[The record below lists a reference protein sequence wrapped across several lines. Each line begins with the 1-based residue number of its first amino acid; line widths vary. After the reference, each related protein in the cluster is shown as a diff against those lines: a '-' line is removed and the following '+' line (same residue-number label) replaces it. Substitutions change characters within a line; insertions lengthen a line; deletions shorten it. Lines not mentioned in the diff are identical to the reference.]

1 VTYKQASIVPVWLLA
16 VVGSVLVGI
25 FSPEDD
31 YFTWLSMVF
40 AVVTISA
47 FGIQLFVPSKEGL
60 VSRLMVSIGGAVII
74 LAVATGILALLS
86 A

>member
-47 FGIQLFVPSKEGL
+47 FCIQLFVPSKEGL

-74 LAVATGILALLS
+74 LAAATGILALLS

>member
-25 FSPEDD
+25 FSPEDG

>member
-1 VTYKQASIVPVWLLA
+1 
-16 VVGSVLVGI
+16 LVGI

-47 FGIQLFVPSKEGL
+47 FCIQLFVPSKEGL

-74 LAVATGILALLS
+74 LAAATGILALLS

>member
-1 VTYKQASIVPVWLLA
+1 MTYKQASVVPVWLLA
-16 VVGSVLVGI
+16 IVGSVLVGL
-25 FSPEDD
+25 FSPGSD

-47 FGIQLFVPSKEGL
+47 FCIQLFVREKEGL
-60 VSRLMVSIGGAVII
+60 VTRLMLSIGGAVII
-74 LAVATGILALLS
+74 LAVATGILALVS